1 MKPST
6 NEASRA
12 AEASDIEQKLGHGGN
27 MRDSGP
33 GAELPPNEAD
43 DPLGSS
49 GHIKRLEE
57 VAPDALKEHSGS
69 PGADAD
75 RQMGSRER
83 PSLPTRTSE
92 R

>member
-1 MKPST
+1 MKPT
-6 NEASRA
+6 TTETSRA

-27 MRDSGP
+27 MRDAGP
-33 GAELPPNEAD
+33 GAELPPNQAD

-57 VAPDALKEHSGS
+57 VAPDAGKEHPGS

-75 RQMGSRER
+75 RQIGQRGKV
-83 PSLPTRTSE
+83 
-92 R
+92 